1 MPRAA
6 NILLWS
12 LLFTLNTWAIQ
23 QGDKKG
29 FKQRGG
35 ILTGSL
41 WQQMENEM
49 LKGGMLWKECKENTS
64 QRENRLDEN
73 WYVSLLGQWE
83 SGWKQVNGW
92 RGVKEVSVEL
102 GDSLDVG
109 SNVKKTVK
117 NDS

>member
-1 MPRAA
+1 
-6 NILLWS
+6 
-12 LLFTLNTWAIQ
+12 
-23 QGDKKG
+23 
-29 FKQRGG
+29 
-35 ILTGSL
+35 
-41 WQQMENEM
+41 MENEM